1 MNKITNISVSISL
14 HHKINISFN
23 IDCHLIIYHSRSQKE
38 KLFNSIK
45 GKAKFDDKLN
55 KGRKQFPK
63 EENSQQSKKQT
74 KSQERC

>member
-23 IDCHLIIYHSRSQKE
+23 IDCHLTIYHSRSQKE